1 MPRKNLV
8 RTSEFP
14 YHVTSR
20 CHNQDW
26 FQIPLDEV
34 WELSLDSFKEA
45 HKMIPINL
53 VSYVLMG
60 NHYHMIIKTPD
71 SNLDLFM
78 REFNRRLTLKIQK
91 RGKIINQI
99 FGGRY
104 KWCLISVN
112 NYFIN
117 CYRYVYQNPV
127 RAGIVQK
134 CEEYPYSTLK
144 NITQCE
150 EFSIPICDHYGF
162 KDEWGLKWLNETVP
176 DIERKLLVNG
186 LRRSEFCDFS

>member
-1 MPRKNLV
+1 MPRKNLI

-26 FQIPLDEV
+26 FQIPLNEV
-34 WELSLDSFKEA
+34 WELSGRAFKEA
-45 HKMIPINL
+45 HKMFPIKL
-53 VSYVLMG
+53 ISYVLMN
-60 NHYHMIIKTPD
+60 NHYHMIIKTPGA
-71 SNLDLFM
+71 NLDLFM
-78 REFNRRLTLKIQK
+78 REFNRRLTLKIQY
-91 RGKIINQI
+91 RGKIINQV

-112 NYFIN
+112 NYFVN

-134 CEEYPYSTLK
+134 CEEYPFSTLQNVIK
-144 NITQCE
+144 NK
-150 EFSIPICDHYGF
+150 EFAIPICDHYGF
-162 KDEWGLKWLNETVP
+162 KDEWGLQWINETVP
-176 DIERKLLVNG
+176 DQEREILING
-186 LRRSEFCDFS
+186 LKRSEFREVS